1 MPKYIVY
8 KIRAVENL
16 KLAKTNMQIDS
27 HDSMD
32 YISGS
37 ALRGAFIYKYM
48 RANNV
53 RDINQGEH
61 REKLLAGGIKF
72 LNAYPLYNGSRSIP
86 LPKAYFAPKEK
97 IKALEDKLDI
107 FLGLD
112 RALPPGYEKIRLCE
126 FVHIDDNRYTKV
138 KVEKVSNL
146 HINKREEKNILFRYE
161 AIKKG
166 QVFGGIIKAE
176 DEAYVNEIISLLKD
190 EVIYVGGSKGSGYG
204 KCIIEDIQVLDENPE
219 GKIFQIKDSKE
230 DIYIIALSD
239 IIYKD
244 ELGAYRT
251 KIDEDFLKKALNLEN
266 VDFVDSSIET
276 KNITSFN
283 NKWNARTPNIVS
295 IKAGSIFKFRVGK
308 GLDMERIKGLMDQGI
323 GERKAEGY
331 GRIAIATEMDDMVF
345 YDIEEDVEVENKDFT
360 LNDEEKAIINH
371 IGEKIFKLRVK
382 NKINERVL
390 DLDKGLRNTRSLKP
404 SQWGTLKEL
413 FESLLFLD
421 IETGKEK
428 FFQYIEHIVKKRSI
442 SLKQMNRVEYEVKD
456 EKQVKKQKLIDF
468 LRDYMSMVADR
479 EAFEKNYRDC
489 ALDIEDMDF
498 EIDEDFIYRTNLKV
512 IAELCRYQIRKGDLR

>member
-1 MPKYIVY
+1 MPKYITY
-8 KIRAVENL
+8 KLRAMENL

-37 ALRGAFIYKYM
+37 SVRGAFIYKYI

-53 RDINQGEH
+53 ADINKGDH

-72 LNAYPLYNGSRSIP
+72 LNAYPLYEDSRSIP

-97 IKALEDKLDI
+97 IKAFEEKMDI

-112 RALPPGYEKIRLCE
+112 KALPPGYEKIRLCE
-126 FVHIDDNRYTKV
+126 FVHIDDEYTKV

-146 HINKREEKNILFRYE
+146 HINKRKEKNILFRYE

-176 DEAYVNEIISLLKD
+176 EDTYVDEIVNLLENEIIY
-190 EVIYVGGSKGSGYG
+190 IGGSKGSGYG
-204 KCIIEDIQVLDENPE
+204 KCIIEDVQVLDENPE
-219 GKIFQIKDSKE
+219 EKIFKINDDE
-230 DIYIIALSD
+230 EFVYIIALSD

-244 ELGAYRT
+244 ELGIYRT
-251 KIDEDFLKKALNLEN
+251 KLDEDILKRALNIEE
-266 VDFVDSSIET
+266 VEFIDSSIET

-295 IKAGSIFKFRVGK
+295 IKAGSIFKYRVGK
-308 GLDMERIKGLMDQGI
+308 GLSVSKLKLLMDKGI
-323 GERKAEGY
+323 GERKGEGY
-331 GRIAIATEMDDMVF
+331 GRIAIATELKDMVF
-345 YDIEEDVEVENKDFT
+345 NNSLLSVEDRKLDYP
-360 LNDEEKAIINH
+360 LSDEEKILINE
-371 IGEKIFKLRVK
+371 IGEKIFKLRVES
-382 NKINERVL
+382 KISEMVL
-390 DLDKGLRNTRSLKP
+390 DLDKRLKNSRGLKD

-421 IETGKEK
+421 IETGKNKYFE
-428 FFQYIEHIVKKRSI
+428 YIEHIVKKRSI
-442 SLKQMNRVEYEVKD
+442 SLKQMKQVEYIVID
-456 EKQVKKQKLIDF
+456 ENNNTVQKQKLIDF
-468 LRDYMSMVADR
+468 LNDYMSKIADR
-479 EAFEKNYRDC
+479 DSFEENYRDC
-489 ALDIEDMDF
+489 VLDIENIENKVDD
-498 EIDEDFIYRTNLKV
+498 DFIYRTNLKV
-512 IAELCRYQIRKGDLR
+512 IGELCRYQIRKED